1 LLEAFPDLILER
13 SLFVTDRN
21 RVTCGG
27 GTAALDMTL
36 ALIERRHGSDFA
48 HRISDWF
55 LHPDIREST
64 SAQRMSLPDRIGT
77 ANAAVLIAVAMMEE
91 HIAVPVS
98 LTRLADAAK
107 VSTRQLNRLFLRTTG
122 RTAMRYYRDRRLD
135 AAANL
140 LRSSVLS
147 VTEIALATGFSSSSH
162 FAAAYRARHGALP
175 SQARR

>member
-1 LLEAFPDLILER
+1 
-13 SLFVTDRN
+13 
-21 RVTCGG
+21 
-27 GTAALDMTL
+27 
-36 ALIERRHGSDFA
+36 
-48 HRISDWF
+48 
-55 LHPDIREST
+55 
-64 SAQRMSLPDRIGT
+64 MSLPDRIGT

-147 VTEIALATGFSSSSH
+147 VTEIALASGFSSSSH
-162 FAAAYRARHGALP
+162 FAAAYRARHGVLP